1 MKGLMNKVDMVRS
14 MVDRHGVTRATA
26 VEIVDDIFND
36 IEAACVANEAVKIPG
51 FGIFRV
57 RDRAARVGRN
67 PQTGA
72 PVKIPAKRV
81 FKFVPAKA
89 LKEAVMSK
97 KRSSAAA
104 KKTSKKVA
112 KKAAPKKAAPKKA
125 AAKKPARKAVAS
137 KAKKAA
143 PRKKTRR

>member
-1 MKGLMNKVDMVRS
+1 MNKVDMVRS
-14 MVDRHGVTRATA
+14 IVERHGITRATA

-36 IEAACVANEAVKIPG
+36 IEAACVANEPVKVPG

-97 KRSSAAA
+97 KRGAAA
-104 KKTSKKVA
+104 SKKTSKKAAPARKKVAA
-112 KKAAPKKAAPKKA
+112 KKAAPKKAVRARA
-125 AAKKPARKAVAS
+125 AAP

>member
-1 MKGLMNKVDMVRS
+1 MNKVDMVRS
-14 MVDRHGVTRATA
+14 IVERHGITRATA

-36 IEAACVANEAVKIPG
+36 IEAACVANEPVKVPG

-104 KKTSKKVA
+104 KKTTKKKVAAKAPARKKVVA
-112 KKAAPKKAAPKKA
+112 KKAAPKKAVRAT
-125 AAKKPARKAVAS
+125 AS

>member
-1 MKGLMNKVDMVRS
+1 MNKVDMVRS
-14 MVDRHGVTRATA
+14 IVERHGITRATA

-36 IEAACVANEAVKIPG
+36 IEAACVANEPVKVPG

-104 KKTSKKVA
+104 KKTTKKKVA
-112 KKAAPKKAAPKKA
+112 AKAPARKKVVAKKTAPKKT
-125 AAKKPARKAVAS
+125 AAKKAV
-137 KAKKAA
+137 AKKAA

>member
-1 MKGLMNKVDMVRS
+1 MNKVDMVRS
-14 MVDRHGVTRATA
+14 IVERHGITRATA

-36 IEAACVANEAVKIPG
+36 IEAACVANEPVKVPG

-104 KKTSKKVA
+104 KKTTKKKVAAKAPARKKVAA
-112 KKAAPKKAAPKKA
+112 KKAAPKKTVRAS
-125 AAKKPARKAVAS
+125 AS
-137 KAKKAA
+137 KAKKTA

>member
-1 MKGLMNKVDMVRS
+1 MNKVDMVRS
-14 MVDRHGVTRATA
+14 IVERHGITRATA

-36 IEAACVANEAVKIPG
+36 IEAACVANEPVKVPG

-104 KKTSKKVA
+104 KKTSKKKVAAKAPARKKVAA

-125 AAKKPARKAVAS
+125 AAKK
-137 KAKKAA
+137 AA

>member
-1 MKGLMNKVDMVRS
+1 MNKVDMVRS
-14 MVDRHGVTRATA
+14 IVERHGITRATA

-36 IEAACVANEAVKIPG
+36 IEAACVANEPVKVPG

-104 KKTSKKVA
+104 KKTTKKKVAAKAPARKKVAA

-125 AAKKPARKAVAS
+125 AAKK
-137 KAKKAA
+137 AA

>member
-1 MKGLMNKVDMVRS
+1 MNKVDMVRS
-14 MVDRHGVTRATA
+14 IVERHGITRATA

-36 IEAACVANEAVKIPG
+36 IEAACVANEPVKVPG

-81 FKFVPAKA
+81 FKFVPATA

-104 KKTSKKVA
+104 KKTTKKKVAAKAPARKKVAA
-112 KKAAPKKAAPKKA
+112 KKAAPKKAVAKKA
-125 AAKKPARKAVAS
+125 V
-137 KAKKAA
+137 AKKAA

>member
-1 MKGLMNKVDMVRS
+1 MNKVDLVRS
-14 MVDRHGVTRATA
+14 IVDRHGITRTTA
-26 VEIVDDIFND
+26 IEIVDEIFND

-57 RDRAARVGRN
+57 RDRAARIGRN

-72 PVKIPAKRV
+72 PVKIAAKRV

-104 KKTSKKVA
+104 KKKTKKAASKAPARKKVAAKKAAPKKVAA
-112 KKAAPKKAAPKKA
+112 KKAAPKKAAA
-125 AAKKPARKAVAS
+125 
-137 KAKKAA
+137 
-143 PRKKTRR
+143 RKKTRR

>member
-1 MKGLMNKVDMVRS
+1 MNKVDMVRS
-14 MVDRHGVTRATA
+14 IMDSHGIMRATA
-26 VEIVDDIFND
+26 IEIVDGIFND

-104 KKTSKKVA
+104 KKTTKKVA
-112 KKAAPKKAAPKKA
+112 AKAPARKKAAPKKAAPKK
-125 AAKKPARKAVAS
+125 VAS
-137 KAKKAA
+137 NKAA
-143 PRKKTRR
+143 PKTAAPPKNTRR